1 MKEIYIIRNG
11 NSITTDHPVDPK
23 NKFLNNVI
31 LSRLSNQFLLYFL
44 TKVIEI
50 I

>member
-1 MKEIYIIRNG
+1 MKEINIVCNG

-23 NKFLNNVI
+23 NKFWNNVI

-44 TKVIEI
+44 TKVIKI
-50 I
+50 K